1 MLRHFST
8 TSYLFTFVKKI
19 SKQTARQANFTI
31 RFMYIRRRDFERQ
44 IAVLNANNVERGFF
58 ISPLKKQF

>member
-44 IAVLNANNVERGFF
+44 IAVLNANNVERVF
-58 ISPLKKQF
+58 L